1 MIKSIVNTISTRFF
15 TAVFNFLILLLTA
28 NYLGAE
34 GRGQISLL
42 LSTLT
47 IVLLF
52 SSFVGGNS
60 LIYLTPRKPTTEL
73 LIISYL
79 WAVIISLVC
88 FFTLH
93 LTHSFSKLLCIHI
106 SVLAFMLSVNTIHT
120 SLLIGK
126 EKIKGANFINLF
138 QVIGHFFLLA
148 FCFLFLKSIHFSTF
162 IYSLYLT
169 YGISNLL
176 GIYFLFPLL
185 TKNFSFGFRGTLK
198 MALTIGT
205 IAQLAN
211 IFQFLN
217 YRLDVYLLDRF
228 DSISNLG
235 IYSTSASIAEAALLF
250 GSSFALVQFS
260 KIANST
266 NTDQSR
272 KLTIKLTR
280 YSAMLTLIA
289 YIPLFVFPDEFYTFL
304 LGKDFLHVKQVLFA
318 LFPGIFLLGSSVTI
332 SHFFA
337 GTGNYKINAFASFV
351 GLMLTFCLGIIFIPE
366 YGFIAAAWIS
376 SISYTAS
383 TGVLLGGFIKNSNT
397 KIKDLFPT
405 LEDLSFL
412 QKSIL
417 NVRHKR
423 NS

>member
-28 NYLGAE
+28 NYLGPE

-60 LIYLTPRKPTTEL
+60 LIFLSPRKPTTEL

-79 WAVIISLVC
+79 WAIIISLVC
-88 FFTLH
+88 YLTLYISNAFPKIFC
-93 LTHSFSKLLCIHI
+93 LHI
-106 SVLAFMLSVNTIHT
+106 SVLALMLSINTIHT

-126 EKIKGANFINLF
+126 EKIKAANFINLF

-148 FCFLFLKSIHFSTF
+148 FCFLYLNRLHFSTF

-169 YGISNLL
+169 YGLSCLIGL
-176 GIYFLFPLL
+176 YFLFPLISI
-185 TKNFSFGFRGTLK
+185 KFSFAFRGTLI

-228 DSISNLG
+228 DSIANLG
-235 IYSTSASIAEAALLF
+235 IYSSSVSIAEAALLF

-260 KIANST
+260 RIANSS
-266 NTDQSR
+266 NTDESR
-272 KLTIKLTR
+272 ILTIKLTR
-280 YSAMLTLIA
+280 YSTLLTLIA
-289 YIPLFVFPDEFYTFL
+289 YLPLFVFPDEFYTFL
-304 LGKDFLHVKQVLFA
+304 LGKDFHQVKQVLFA
-318 LFPGIFLLGSSVTI
+318 LFPGIFFLGSSVTI

-337 GTGNYKINAFASFV
+337 GIGNYKMNALASFI
-351 GLMLTFCLGIIFIPE
+351 GLIISFCLGILFIPD

-376 SISYTAS
+376 SISYSAS
-383 TGVLLGGFIKNSNT
+383 TCVLVIGFIKNSNT
-397 KIKDLFPT
+397 KLKELFPKF
-405 LEDLSFL
+405 EDLSFL